1 MKTILIVDDNL
12 ANRALMYELL
22 STAGHRLVEACD
34 GEEALQK
41 VEEES
46 PDLVLLDL
54 LMPKLDGYAVLEK
67 LRQDPR
73 NAKLKV
79 VALTALAMQGDA
91 EKALAAGFD
100 DYITKP
106 IDAAALL
113 TKVEEM
119 LG

>member
-1 MKTILIVDDNL
+1 MKTILVVDDNP
-12 ANRALMYELL
+12 ANRELIYELL
-22 STAGHRLVEACD
+22 STTGHRLVEACT

-54 LMPKLDGYAVLEK
+54 RMPELDGFAVLEK

-91 EKALAAGFD
+91 EKGLVAGFD

-106 IDAAALL
+106 IDAAKLL
-113 TKVEEM
+113 KKVEKR

>member
-1 MKTILIVDDNL
+1 M
-12 ANRALMYELL
+12 
-22 STAGHRLVEACD
+22 
-34 GEEALQK
+34 
-41 VEEES
+41 EEES

-73 NAKLKV
+73 NVKLKV

-91 EKALAAGFD
+91 EKGLAAGFD
-100 DYITKP
+100 GYITKP
-106 IDAAALL
+106 IDTAALL
-113 TKVEEM
+113 KKVEEM

>member
-1 MKTILIVDDNL
+1 MKTILVVDDNP

-22 STAGHRLVEACD
+22 SPAGHRLVEAGD

-73 NAKLKV
+73 HAKLKV

-91 EKALAAGFD
+91 EKGLAAGFD

-106 IDAAALL
+106 IDTAKLL
-113 TKVEEM
+113 KKVEEM